1 MSCPCWRQLPLNMW
15 WSFVVFWDHR
25 PWLAACHSW
34 YAICRRRALWCTVMR
49 PVRWKRYWPC
59 VMQVMHSCSAHKYLL
74 RIRINW
80 LADSLQRSRCL
91 DRRRT
96 SMLWKVSEGNFISIL
111 DFVLSI
117 HFYICSH
124 HAQLSCTA
132 GRSYALHGSSTSTP
146 DRDSHIRLEEPIASP
161 VQSLSIWNPS
171 AVHQVRVT

>member
-15 WSFVVFWDHR
+15 WSSVVFWDHR

-34 YAICRRRALWCTVMR
+34 YVICPRRALWCTVMR

-74 RIRINW
+74 RTRINW
-80 LADSLQRSRCL
+80 LADSLQRFRCL

-96 SMLWKVSEGNFISIL
+96 SMLWRVSESSSLYWTLPYQFI
-111 DFVLSI
+111 
-117 HFYICSH
+117 FYICSH

-146 DRDSHIRLEEPIASP
+146 YRDSDVRLEEPIASP
-161 VQSLSIWNPS
+161 VQSLSLWNS
-171 AVHQVRVT
+171 GAVYQVRVT